1 MQFWGDYMT
10 EKYPDFIKATGYGTV
25 TGLCGANCYH
35 SFSPFLPGISVPNY
49 TDDEL
54 KKMNEQE
61 NTPVEYNGKK
71 YTKYE
76 ATQRQRSLE
85 RTLHAKNQK
94 VELLKLGSADE
105 NDIKIAEANYRKT
118 SHEYAQFSKSMG
130 LPQQRQRVQ
139 IKNIENSL
147 TFDKNSG
154 NINNRIRNQF
164 YAPLNEKNADD
175 FLSALVKFKGD
186 KLSLEENEIL
196 LIRNKALE
204 ELKQIADKNKKAE
217 YTAYWNVILANM
229 QKPFKFSEL
238 PDNFC
243 DKLIQSIN
251 SRHISGQYDAVLRMF
266 NSVVKNIPVLNQYT
280 IGNSFYASIAYL
292 SQTGKETLISGIN
305 INKLNFFKND
315 YVTELHEIGHY
326 IDNEV
331 LKINKKSFRDT
342 LLNDFKKFSEYKRID
357 NINWSEVFDLAPEL
371 SDILSGITLGKIHG
385 KTAHDNSYWLID
397 ESKLPA
403 ETFAHFFEAT
413 IRNDK
418 KKIEIY
424 KAIFPNSYKKF
435 LIFFG

>member
-1 MQFWGDYMT
+1 MQFWGDYMA

-251 SRHISGQYDAVLRMF
+251 SRHTSGQYDAVLRMF

-280 IGNSFYASIAYL
+280 IERSFYASIAYL
-292 SQTGKETLISGIN
+292 SKSGKEILISGIN
-305 INKLNFFKND
+305 INKFNLFKND

-326 IDNEV
+326 IDS
-331 LKINKKSFRDT
+331 KINYNRNMFSK
-342 LLNDFKKFSEYKRID
+342 LLSYDFKNFESLNMIVNNDLNKFS
-357 NINWSEVFDLAPEL
+357 EL
-371 SDILSGITLGKIHG
+371 SDILFGVTNGRYGLKLRPDG
-385 KTAHDNSYWLID
+385 YWND
-397 ESKLPA
+397 PRKLPA

-418 KKIEIY
+418 TKINLY
-424 KAIFPNSYKKF
+424 KEIFPISYKMF
-435 LIFFG
+435 LNLFN

>member
-1 MQFWGDYMT
+1 MAKSIQNMRQHSVRGRLN
-10 EKYPDFIKATGYGTV
+10 E
-25 TGLCGANCYH
+25 LC
-35 SFSPFLPGISVPNY
+35 
-49 TDDEL
+49 
-54 KKMNEQE
+54 
-61 NTPVEYNGKK
+61 
-71 YTKYE
+71 
-76 ATQRQRSLE
+76 TQ
-85 RTLHAKNQK
+85 KNQK
-94 VELLKLGSADE
+94 VELLKLGGADE

-118 SHEYAQFSKSMG
+118 SHEYAQFSKAMG

-229 QKPFKFSEL
+229 QKPFRFSEL

-251 SRHISGQYDAVLRMF
+251 DRHISGQYDAVLRMF

-331 LKINKKSFRDT
+331 LKINKKGFRDT
-342 LLNDFKKFSEYKRID
+342 ILKDFKKLSEHKNFE
-357 NINWSEVFDLAPEL
+357 NIIW
-371 SDILSGITLGKIHG
+371 SDILSGITLGKIQG
-385 KTAHDNSYWLID
+385 KLSHSNLYWLSD
-397 ESKLPA
+397 KSKLPG

-418 KKIEIY
+418 RKIEIY
-424 KAIFPNSYKKF
+424 KAILPNSYIEF
-435 LIFFG
+435 LRFFN